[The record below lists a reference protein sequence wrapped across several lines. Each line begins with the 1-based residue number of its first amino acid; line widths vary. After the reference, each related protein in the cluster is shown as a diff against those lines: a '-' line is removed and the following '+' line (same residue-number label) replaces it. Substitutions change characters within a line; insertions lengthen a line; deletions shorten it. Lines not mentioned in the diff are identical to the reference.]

1 MLVWGAGPAQP
12 KAWGSGAVGGHISLT
27 AQRGRGDRVP
37 GGVAMLPSGLSTLPA
52 WRGAEAG
59 GVTHVHAKLR
69 PAVREPDVIESFSE
83 PQNSKNSSISKH

>member
-1 MLVWGAGPAQP
+1 
-12 KAWGSGAVGGHISLT
+12 
-27 AQRGRGDRVP
+27 
-37 GGVAMLPSGLSTLPA
+37 MLPSGLSTLPA
-52 WRGAEAG
+52 WRGAKAG